1 MPLFESVMH
10 SFQAVAHHGS
20 IRRASEHLHMTPSAV
35 DRQILK
41 LERDL
46 GVALFERLP
55 RGVRLT
61 AAGEL
66 LLGATRRL
74 HRELE
79 STISQIDALRG
90 LRRGSAVVMS
100 LQFLADALLPGVVA
114 DLRRSH
120 PGVGYAVHT
129 ETSEAILRAVVNG
142 DADIGICHAPPRGL
156 PLTVVL
162 RVPAR
167 LGAVFRPGHALAA
180 HTRLRMA
187 DCLAYP
193 LILPRAGMELRAII
207 EASRPRA
214 LLEFQ
219 PAIETNSI
227 SMLKAMLMRD
237 VGVGFLTNQD
247 VADEVRR
254 GDLQFLQLADRQGAA
269 PDLCLIVRAARV
281 LPVAADLFLQQV
293 QPALAALAPE

>member
-1 MPLFESVMH
+1 MPLFESVMR
-10 SFQAVAHHGS
+10 SFQAIAHHGS

-129 ETSEAILRAVVNG
+129 ETSAAILRAVVDG
-142 DADIGICHAPPRGL
+142 DSDIGICHAPPRGL

-167 LGAVFRPGHALAA
+167 LGAVFQPGHALAA
-180 HTRLRMA
+180 HARLRMT
-187 DCLAYP
+187 DCLAWP
-193 LILPRAGMELRAII
+193 LILPRTGMELRAII

-227 SMLKAMLMRD
+227 SMLKAMLMRG

-254 GDLQFLQLADRQGAA
+254 GELQFVRLADRLGAA

-281 LPVAADLFLQQV
+281 LPVAADLFLQRV
-293 QPALAALAPE
+293 QPALRALALE

>member
-1 MPLFESVMH
+1 MPLLESVLR

-20 IRRASEHLHMTPSAV
+20 IRRASEHLHVTPSAV

-41 LERDL
+41 LERDI

-66 LLGATRRL
+66 LLGSTRRL
-74 HRELE
+74 SRELE

-120 PGVGYAVHT
+120 PGVGYSIHT
-129 ETSEAILRAVVNG
+129 ETSEAILRAVVDG

-162 RVPAR
+162 RVPAH
-167 LGAVFRPGHALAA
+167 LGAAFQPGHALAA
-180 HTRLRMA
+180 HTRPRMV

-214 LLEFQ
+214 VLEFQ

-227 SMLKAMLMRD
+227 SMLKAMLMRG

-254 GDLQFLQLADRQGAA
+254 GELQFRQLADRQGAA

-281 LPVAADLFLQQV
+281 LPVAADLFLQWV
-293 QPALAALAPE
+293 QPALRTLAP